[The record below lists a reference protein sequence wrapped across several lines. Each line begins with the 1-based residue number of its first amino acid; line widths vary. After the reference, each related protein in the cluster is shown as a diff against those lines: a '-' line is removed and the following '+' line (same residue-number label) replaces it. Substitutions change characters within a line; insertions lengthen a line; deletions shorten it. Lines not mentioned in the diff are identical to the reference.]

1 MKNWMISGLCW
12 WGLLTGCQ
20 TKDGIRRLAP
30 HDFEEA
36 LTTDSIAVC
45 LDVRKPSEFAAG
57 HLAGAASLNVL
68 DTLAFEADLD
78 SLDKTKRYY
87 LYCKSGKRSHN
98 AALWMRKVGFEVIEL
113 RGGFQAWEKAGK
125 PIETD

>member
-68 DTLAFEADLD
+68 DTLAFEAGQLGQDQTLLSLLQEWQTEPQCRPLD
-78 SLDKTKRYY
+78 AQGRVRGDRTARWFPGMGKGRKTYR
-87 LYCKSGKRSHN
+87 N
-98 AALWMRKVGFEVIEL
+98 
-113 RGGFQAWEKAGK
+113 
-125 PIETD
+125 